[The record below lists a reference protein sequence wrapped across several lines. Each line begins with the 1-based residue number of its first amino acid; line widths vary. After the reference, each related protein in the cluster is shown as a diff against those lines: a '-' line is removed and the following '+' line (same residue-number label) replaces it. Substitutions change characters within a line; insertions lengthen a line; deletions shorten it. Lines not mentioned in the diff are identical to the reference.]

1 LQRDVA
7 AAYEEA
13 GFRVIGA
20 AVAGDAARTLGEEA
34 AIDARTVAKLLS
46 DLENGRDRLDARSVL
61 VIDEAGTLGASQA
74 KALFEQARDAGARVL
89 LLGDVAQHESVGR
102 GAVLRGLADEHEAFD
117 MRDTRRAREEWLR
130 DVGRDLRAGVV
141 SRALDVLREK
151 GAVREYVTHDEAR
164 VALVR
169 SWAEAT
175 QDGKS
180 ALLVATR
187 NDDVKSMN
195 ALAREAIAESLGEER
210 VYATDFGER
219 AFAIGEVLVG
229 RERAHGGVNGDL
241 YTLAA
246 HRDDGR
252 LELVRGRDGARV
264 AWDLHEHRAIDHGY
278 ATTSYRSQGRTVDAV
293 FALASSAEARRGL
306 YVDVTRARDDVT
318 IAYGKDDVQDF
329 GDLLFRAQRDNG
341 KVLVREAVHDVNV
354 RLELEEQKRQRIVAL
369 EQEHKIDHGR
379 IRGR

>member
-1 LQRDVA
+1 V
-7 AAYEEA
+7 
-13 GFRVIGA
+13 
-20 AVAGDAARTLGEEA
+20 
-34 AIDARTVAKLLS
+34 
-46 DLENGRDRLDARSVL
+46 
-61 VIDEAGTLGASQA
+61 
-74 KALFEQARDAGARVL
+74 LFEQARDAGARVL

-102 GAVLRGLADEHEAFD
+102 GAVLRGLANEYEALD
-117 MRDTRRAREEWLR
+117 MSDTRRAREKWLR

-151 GAVREYVTHDEAR
+151 GAVREHATHDDAR

-175 QDGKS
+175 HGGKS

-187 NDDVKSMN
+187 NDDVRAMN
-195 ALAREAIAESLGEER
+195 GLAREAIKERLGEER

-219 AFAIGEVLVG
+219 SFAIGEALVG

-252 LELVRGRDGARV
+252 FALVRTRDGARV
-264 AWDLHEHRAIDHGY
+264 EWDLHEHRAIDSGY

-293 FALASSAEARRGL
+293 FALVSSAEARRGL
-306 YVDVTRARDDVT
+306 YVDVTRARNDVT
-318 IAYGKDDVQDF
+318 IMYGKDDVHDF
-329 GDLLFRAQRDNG
+329 GDLLARAQRDNG
-341 KVLVREAVHDVNV
+341 KVLVRDVARDATL
-354 RLELEEQKRQRIVAL
+354 RLAHERQRA
-369 EQEHKIDHGR
+369 QEIGR
-379 IRGR
+379 KRGPEINLGPGHEIGR